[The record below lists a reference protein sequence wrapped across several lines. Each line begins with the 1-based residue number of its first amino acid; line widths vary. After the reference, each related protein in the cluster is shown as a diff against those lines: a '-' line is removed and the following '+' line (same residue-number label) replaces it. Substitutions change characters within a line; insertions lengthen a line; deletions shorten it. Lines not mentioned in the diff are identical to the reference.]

1 MLNQSKVREGL
12 DRTGRQLITDLQAAM
27 VSSGANATGKTA
39 ASLAY
44 TINFSGTGVQFLL
57 TGGAGWAFVEQG
69 RGKTVNKSGT
79 GEVRKAI
86 EEWAQARG
94 IPAKRVPGYFRT
106 AHNDKV
112 QGRVVVSNTQLDDMI
127 ILRSDGAPTYNFA
140 VVVDDHDMGVTH
152 IIRGVDHLTNAE
164 RSAIL
169 EILRATKRDLPSDF
183 GKKSA

>member
-94 IPAKRVPGYFRT
+94 IPAKRVPGIVALIHRYGTRLHRKGLRRDVYTSILT
-106 AHNDKV
+106 AKRLEDIAGNIGLVAESSLASEIV
-112 QGRVVVSNTQLDDMI
+112 QAFKT
-127 ILRSDGAPTYNFA
+127 T
-140 VVVDDHDMGVTH
+140 
-152 IIRGVDHLTNAE
+152 
-164 RSAIL
+164 
-169 EILRATKRDLPSDF
+169 
-183 GKKSA
+183 